1 MATASIPPVAS
12 SLGLS
17 QLGQSVL
24 LGVPVLCFG
33 GAAFLG
39 VRVRQFAGEE
49 RALTGLLITLAV
61 GLLLRSIVGPYGL
74 FAGTVIACSAIGL
87 MNVLLPSLVHRRYHA
102 HVGAITAAY
111 TVALGVGGAIAAAL
125 TVPLSTSLHVSA
137 QLAIGFWTLPAFAAL
152 VLWLRGLGHTR
163 RPDGAV
169 RAGGIGGLVGRRL
182 AWLVTVFFGLQSFVY
197 YAIFSWLPAVYVDR
211 SVARG
216 TAGLLLGLMN
226 LTGIAGSFVAPV
238 AALRLRD
245 PRWAIVAVVT
255 VISAGMLGVWLGPVA
270 LAPLW
275 VVLIGVGQGGAL
287 SLALLLI
294 IVRSA
299 DSGAAASLSSMA
311 QSFGYLLAATGPL
324 IFGALH
330 VVTGQWTLSFV
341 LLIAAL
347 IAEMTIGINVW
358 RTGITSLA
366 SPAEASQLAGLP

>member
-1 MATASIPPVAS
+1 
-12 SLGLS
+12 
-17 QLGQSVL
+17 
-24 LGVPVLCFG
+24 
-33 GAAFLG
+33 
-39 VRVRQFAGEE
+39 
-49 RALTGLLITLAV
+49 
-61 GLLLRSIVGPYGL
+61 
-74 FAGTVIACSAIGL
+74 